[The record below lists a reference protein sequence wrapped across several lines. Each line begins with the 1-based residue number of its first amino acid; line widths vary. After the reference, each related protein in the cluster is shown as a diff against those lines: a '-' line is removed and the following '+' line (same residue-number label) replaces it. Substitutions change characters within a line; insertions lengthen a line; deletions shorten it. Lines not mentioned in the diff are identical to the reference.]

1 MGKGKKKSGTLST
14 ATSEVVAVEN
24 ADKTINV
31 DTAPEDSGRSET
43 PVEDVEQ
50 NGDGPLGDNMDSADA
65 AENASKDTPT
75 VPEPRVP
82 DDQRSEQQTPEPEF
96 DPVHEVAP
104 KDQYVEIS
112 TAKTWDDPTPLSQS
126 GLIPA
131 ESKGTNGETTDA
143 PSGVPASP
151 RLDEDYEEEEE
162 DEDDATHISRLE
174 QELETT
180 RAEKEQLGTKYSNL
194 LSKLTMMRQSLG
206 DRLRDDAEELDR
218 REALI
223 NQLTGDLAAAKESLG
238 TLQEELQSSA
248 DECSQLSSQVTQLRL
263 SASTQTSDVLSLT
276 RELRELRGEM
286 EMLRVDREEWEHE
299 AGRER
304 ERREEIEEEMRAAD
318 RQRREDEARRR
329 SAEEALERE
338 RVRANNLQEVLQ
350 EFQSGMFGFCPNRVF
365 CADLFA
371 AKDLEIEQATME
383 LEHQL
388 RQAVQ
393 SLAEW
398 KTRAAD
404 AEVSMKKSVPVAE
417 LCMADGMRGARQV
430 KMTNVSSDITKTAQ
444 LEKEIKEKNAQIGRL
459 RHEAVLTQEH
469 LTEALRRLRRNTS
482 DTNVDRRLV
491 TNVLLQFIA
500 TPRAD
505 PKKFEMLSLLATILS
520 WEDSERERAGLQ
532 RAGGGSTTPGKKA
545 VAKRKESDA
554 SQAPGQKKTQQEQD
568 EFNESFSDLFV
579 EFLLKEAAQG
589 QKPSPA
595 TNQQSALPSPGLP
608 GVSSPTIGNSGLF
621 GRQRT
626 YSNSSMTSNV
636 SGSFSR
642 PNFITANSHPNH
654 YSQQNP
660 NGNMNLNLNLGSG
673 TRSPQYMGGMQRK
686 GSFSAQH
693 MMGGAVM
700 DRDGYTS
707 PRGSISGPSWRN

>member
-1 MGKGKKKSGTLST
+1 MGKGKKKSGTSST
-14 ATSEVVAVEN
+14 AASEAVAAVDN
-24 ADKTINV
+24 AEKAINV
-31 DTAPEDSGRSET
+31 DTAPEDSGRTET
-43 PVEDVEQ
+43 PAEEDVEM
-50 NGDGPLGDNMDSADA
+50 NGDGPIDGPVDSGDAT
-65 AENASKDTPT
+65 ENPSVDTPT
-75 VPEPRVP
+75 VPEPRAH
-82 DDQRSEQQTPEPEF
+82 DDQQSEEQTPQLQYEL
-96 DPVHEVAP
+96 VQEVTA

-126 GLIPA
+126 GIIPA
-131 ESKGTNGETTDA
+131 EGEGTNGGERMDA
-143 PSGVPASP
+143 SSGVSATL
-151 RLDEDYEEEEE
+151 RLDEDDEEDEADE
-162 DEDDATHISRLE
+162 DEDDVTRISRLE

-218 REALI
+218 REGQI
-223 NQLTGDLAAAKESLG
+223 NQLTGDLAAAKESIG

-248 DECSQLSSQVTQLRL
+248 DECAQLSSQVNQLRL

-299 AGRER
+299 AGKER
-304 ERREEIEEEMRAAD
+304 ERREEIVEEMRSAD

-350 EFQSGMFGFCPNRVF
+350 EFQS
-365 CADLFA
+365 
-371 AKDLEIEQATME
+371 AKDLEIEQATTE
-383 LEHQL
+383 LENQL
-388 RQAVQ
+388 RRAVQ

-398 KTRAAD
+398 KSRAAD
-404 AEVSMKKSVPVAE
+404 AE
-417 LCMADGMRGARQV
+417 V
-430 KMTNVSSDITKTAQ
+430 KMTNVSSDISKTAQ

-520 WEDSERERAGLQ
+520 WENSERERAGLQ

-545 VAKRKESDA
+545 LAKRKESDA
-554 SQAPGQKKTQQEQD
+554 SQATGQKKTQQEQD
-568 EFNESFSDLFV
+568 AFNESFSDLFV

-595 TNQQSALPSPGLP
+595 TNPQSALPSPGIAGP
-608 GVSSPTIGNSGLF
+608 SSPVIGSQAFF

-642 PNFITANSHPNH
+642 PNFASNNSYPNH
-654 YSQQNP
+654 YSQQNT

-673 TRSPQYMGGMQRK
+673 VRSPQYMGGMVRK

-693 MMGGAVM
+693 MLGGASAL

-707 PRGSISGPSWRN
+707 PRASISGPSWRD